1 MDRSQGSAGG
11 PAIARDAAVE
21 RDLQTRRGMARLAL
35 FALLAIAPACDPD
48 ALDLAVERVVADR
61 SIDAV
66 SAKTNMA
73 LVAERFSGE
82 AAMADMTVAQAR
94 ARAVELLR
102 LRLEALNL
110 IDCRTTVMADGDA
123 GTLHAL
129 SDRCR
134 IGLIGLDGELD
145 ARVEIE
151 TAPCARGECPS
162 AVVWTLDQFDLE
174 IGPDLARRPHFS
186 GPVTLRDPVDPSLP
200 MSWTTGEDFTIENR
214 FGVFDSISHA
224 SWTVDADD
232 CVTMQLESRL
242 QRLDGD
248 ADDDN
253 DREIGTLVLS
263 VAGLQRCPATCP
275 TAGDVQLAFGRG
287 AVLQWSYGGRTVE
300 VQGPRGLHLRK
311 TLACAQ

>member
-1 MDRSQGSAGG
+1 M
-11 PAIARDAAVE
+11 
-21 RDLQTRRGMARLAL
+21 TRRLAL
-35 FALLAIAPACDPD
+35 LAVLAIAPACDPD
-48 ALDLAVERVVADR
+48 AIDLAVERLVADR

-94 ARAVELLR
+94 ARAVELLQ

-110 IDCRTTVMADGDA
+110 IDCRTTVTADRDA
-123 GTLHAL
+123 GTLQ
-129 SDRCR
+129 SVSERCR
-134 IGLIGLDGELD
+134 IGLVGLDGELD

-151 TAPCARGECPS
+151 TAPCDTGECPS
-162 AVVWTLDQFDLE
+162 AVVWTLDRFDLE

-186 GPVTLRDPVDPSLP
+186 GPVTLRDPVDPNLP

-214 FGVFDSISHA
+214 LGVFDSISHA

-242 QRLDGD
+242 QRLDRD
-248 ADDDN
+248 QDDDGS
-253 DREIGTLVLS
+253 DDEIGTLVLS
-263 VAGLQRCPATCP
+263 VAGLQRCPAKCP
-275 TAGDVQLAFGRG
+275 SAGDVQLAFGRG
-287 AVLQWSYGGRTVE
+287 AVLQWSYGERTVE